1 MKDYSLDF
9 LTTLLAAHAP
19 SPSIWLGWSLGGL
32 LAMDAALRF
41 PEQVAAL
48 ILIAAT
54 PRFTS
59 ADDWPYGIPLALF
72 RGFERSVMEHPEDA
86 LHRFASLLAY
96 GGIKASAIARSM
108 HERMSRFGSSDKR
121 ALLGGLKL
129 LATTDLRSE
138 AARIRCPA
146 LILLG
151 ENDAL
156 VPAHAAVPIHASFSK
171 ARTEMVPEA
180 AHAPFLSH
188 PEQTLSL
195 ILEFMDEH
203 CLT

>member
-1 MKDYSLDF
+1 MGDYSLDL

-41 PEQVAAL
+41 PEQVSAL

-54 PRFTS
+54 PRFTC

-72 RGFERSVMEHPEDA
+72 EGFERGVMRRPEDA
-86 LHRFASLLAY
+86 LHRFAALLAR

-138 AARIRCPA
+138 VARIRCPA

-156 VPAHAAVPIHASFSK
+156 IPAHAAVPIHALFSK
-171 ARTEMVPEA
+171 ARTEMVPKA